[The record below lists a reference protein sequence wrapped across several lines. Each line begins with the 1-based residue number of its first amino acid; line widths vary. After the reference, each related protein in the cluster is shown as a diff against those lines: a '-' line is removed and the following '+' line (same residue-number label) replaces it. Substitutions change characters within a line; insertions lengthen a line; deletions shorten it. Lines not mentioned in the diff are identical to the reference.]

1 MALTVAGAVVL
12 FVALGAEHSLSPEDR
27 LWLASVDYTITKEE
41 RKRYEALGETERR
54 SFQDAFWKTRDPDPA
69 TPQNEALE
77 TYLVRLRFVQQY
89 FQENEVPGVFTERGR
104 MYMRFGPPTYRKNA
118 DMPATAGGSVS
129 GSRRAWATGDVPV
142 EIWVYDKPP
151 ASKAG
156 KYRVI
161 TFVDENKTN
170 RYGLLNDELKPLQ
183 RNLR

>member
-1 MALTVAGAVVL
+1 MGMTFAGAL
-12 FVALGAEHSLSPEDR
+12 LLLALGSEHTLTSQER

-41 RKRYEALGETERR
+41 RKQYAALTEEERR
-54 SFQDAFWKTRDPDPA
+54 KFQDAFWSTRDPNPA

-77 TYLVRLRFVQQY
+77 EYLARLRFVEEY

-104 MYMRFGPPTYRKNA
+104 MYMRFGAPAYRKNA
-118 DMPATAGGSVS
+118 DMPAQAGGSMS
-129 GSRRAWATGDVPV
+129 GSRRAWATGEVPV

-151 ASKAG
+151 ASKPG
-156 KYRVI
+156 KYRVV

-183 RNLR
+183 RSRN

>member
-1 MALTVAGAVVL
+1 MHLTFAGAVVL
-12 FVALGAEHSLSPEDR
+12 FLALGAEHSLTPEDR

-41 RKRYEALGETERR
+41 RKQYGALTEEERR
-54 SFQDAFWKTRDPDPA
+54 KFQEAFWKTRDPTPA

-77 TYLVRLRFVQQY
+77 EYIARLRFVEQY

-104 MYMRFGPPTYRKNA
+104 MYMRFGPPVYRKNA
-118 DMPATAGGSVS
+118 DMPAQSGGSVS

-151 ASKAG
+151 AAKPG
-156 KYRVI
+156 KYRVV

-183 RNLR
+183 RNRK

>member
-1 MALTVAGAVVL
+1 MDMTFAGALVLLLALGSEHALTP
-12 FVALGAEHSLSPEDR
+12 PER

-41 RKRYEALGETERR
+41 RKQYDGLTEEERR
-54 SFQDAFWKTRDPDPA
+54 RFEEAFWRNRDPNPA

-77 TYLVRLRFVQQY
+77 EHVARLRFVEHY

-104 MYMRFGPPTYRKNA
+104 MYMRFGAPAYRKNA
-118 DMPATAGGSVS
+118 DMPAQAGGSMS
-129 GSRRAWATGDVPV
+129 GSRRDWASGDVPV

-151 ASKAG
+151 AAKTG

-170 RYGLLNDELKPLQ
+170 RYGVLNDELKPLQ
-183 RNLR
+183 RSRH